1 MARDRH
7 EDLNDADADADA
19 VPPRTLRQ
27 PADVAPIGHVG
38 DVPALPHS
46 VPSGRTAALGQPRR
60 SVLPARLGGPGV
72 GRTDRH
78 LLFALARATDALA
91 THCDVLSDRFSNQ
104 AAITADLGD
113 TLGSDVTQLRA
124 EVIRLR
130 RLVAE
135 EAQPAD
141 G

>member
-38 DVPALPHS
+38 DVPALQTFRAVWTDRSARPAAS
-46 VPSGRTAALGQPRR
+46 MRSSLRAWAGRA
-60 SVLPARLGGPGV
+60 S

-78 LLFALARATDALA
+78 LLFALGVGHRCPGHA
-91 THCDVLSDRFSNQ
+91 
-104 AAITADLGD
+104 
-113 TLGSDVTQLRA
+113 
-124 EVIRLR
+124 LR
-130 RLVAE
+130 RSE
-135 EAQPAD
+135 
-141 G
+141 